1 MTQIKVHAIFDIGKT
16 NKKLFLFD
24 NQGDIV
30 WNTSITFPTVLD
42 EDGFTSDDLDSI
54 ENWMVETMTKLMNDG
69 QWIIDHVN
77 FSGYGASM
85 VYLDE
90 NGGRLP
96 LFINYLKS
104 FPKNLEY
111 QFFDKYGPKIK
122 FCQKTASPWL
132 GMLNSGLQ
140 IYWLKYEKPD
150 WFAKVKYALHF
161 PQYLSYLFSGKP
173 TAEYTSIGCH
183 TGMWDYQKQDYHR
196 WIDEEEIRHILP
208 PIQPS
213 DTWVKSSFREKPI
226 LVGTG
231 LHDTSASLIPYLTTE
246 KEPFILLSTGT
257 WTLAINPFSDEKLS
271 TDDLQN
277 DCLNNLRIDG
287 QQVRTARL
295 FLGREH
301 EVQVERLSEHYQ
313 TDKTEILNLKWDPDL
328 HQKSKEAESF
338 PFELAH
344 LIVKLLPDQPPN
356 QDLDPGDWILAYY
369 QLLDHLVPVQIEAIH
384 RARGSQD
391 ISRLIIEGGFVHNTI
406 FVELLR
412 QALPGWEVRASD
424 IKGGSARGVYELF
437 KQKF

>member
-1 MTQIKVHAIFDIGKT
+1 MNKTTVTAIFDIGKT

-24 NQGDIV
+24 DRGEIV
-30 WNTSITFPTVLD
+30 WKTATTFPTIKD
-42 EDGFTSDDLDSI
+42 EDGFVSDDLSAI
-54 ENWMVETMTKLMNDG
+54 ENWMVETMTELMDNG
-69 QWIIDHVN
+69 QWNIDHVN

-90 NGGRLP
+90 KGNRLP

-104 FPKNLEY
+104 FPKNLEH

-122 FCQKTASPWL
+122 FCQETASPWL

-173 TAEYTSIGCH
+173 IAEYTSIGCH

-196 WIDEEEIRHILP
+196 WIDEEEIRPILP

-213 DTWVKSSFREKPI
+213 DTWVKSNFQEKPI
-226 LVGTG
+226 HVGTG
-231 LHDTSASLIPYLTTE
+231 LHDTSASLIPYLTSE

-271 TDDLQN
+271 ADDLQN

-287 QQVRTARL
+287 QQVRTVRL

-301 EVQVERLSEHYQ
+301 EIQVERLSERYQ
-313 TDKTEILNLKWDPDL
+313 VKKTVILNLKWDSDSY
-328 HQKSKEAESF
+328 QKSKEAESF
-338 PFELAH
+338 THEFEH
-344 LIVKLLPDQPPN
+344 LVVRSYAENPSEQES
-356 QDLDPGDWILAYY
+356 DPGDWTLAYY
-369 QLLDHLVPVQIEAIH
+369 QLMDHLVPLQIKAIK
-384 RARGSQD
+384 RAAGSQD
-391 ISRLIIEGGFVHNTI
+391 IPRLIIEGGFVHNAI
-406 FVELLR
+406 FIELLR
-412 QALPGWEVRASD
+412 QGLPDWEVGVSTV
-424 IKGGSARGVYELF
+424 KGGSARGVFELVR
-437 KQKF
+437 